1 MHITMT
7 KEGCILQWPKKDTYY
22 NDQRRIHITMAKEG
36 YILQWPKKDTYYTV
50 RTFGI
55 LYAELLEVYD
65 GGSGNTAFMGSLLL
79 FTFAITGKYDGQVF
93 IISFKCHNSYI
104 YH

>member
-1 MHITMT
+1 MNIYL
-7 KEGCILQWPKKDTYY
+7 ILFIYFVLASFLNVTLV
-22 NDQRRIHITMAKEG
+22 AG
-36 YILQWPKKDTYYTV
+36 TV

-79 FTFAITGKYDGQVF
+79 FTFAITGK
-93 IISFKCHNSYI
+93 
-104 YH
+104 

>member
-1 MHITMT
+1 MNVDTHVYIYIYIYIFI
-7 KEGCILQWPKKDTYY
+7 CFILASFLNVTLV
-22 NDQRRIHITMAKEG
+22 AG
-36 YILQWPKKDTYYTV
+36 TV